1 MKIIVKMDWTYSET
15 NMVGLVTMLPHEQ
28 VLVIP

>member
-15 NMVGLVTMLPHEQ
+15 NMVGLATMPHEQ
-28 VLVIP
+28 ALVIP